1 MDMWRSG
8 TFPKQLQVSV
18 IPITNT
24 YRGTSERSTSDS
36 LGDIGFRKLLYSYR
50 GRMCHSSPRPPK
62 HLGMSLHVISFTRHS
77 PVLVLQTTNAGE
89 GRPGYEA
96 TTMRYTRHR
105 ECCLVLP
112 LPSAWTG
119 TMHPT
124 MFVYSTYSSDN
135 VIILLLN
142 ILLNDCR
149 INVFCHECKSSIYR
163 MLNYNLKMWG

>member
-1 MDMWRSG
+1 
-8 TFPKQLQVSV
+8 VSV

-24 YRGTSERSTSDS
+24 YLGTTEHLTSDI
-36 LGDIGFRKLLYSYR
+36 LGDIGFRKLLYCYR
-50 GRMCHSSPRPPK
+50 ERMCHSSPRPPK
-62 HLGMSLHVISFTRHS
+62 HLGMSLQVISFTWPS
-77 PVLVLQTTNAGE
+77 PVLVLQATNAGKR
-89 GRPGYEA
+89 RPGYEA
-96 TTMRYTRHR
+96 TTMRYNTQIDH

-124 MFVYSTYSSDN
+124 MFVYSTYSSDS

-149 INVFCHECKSSIYR
+149 ISVFCHECKSSVCR